1 MKLAVLLHEIEKSP
15 GPVTGLDLAKRLD
28 LTPAE
33 VMAMISALRAAGKL
47 TPEGPMAEEHCPTA
61 ASCSLSCPG

>member
-1 MKLAVLLHEIEKSP
+1 
-15 GPVTGLDLAKRLD
+15 

-61 ASCSLSCPG
+61 ASCSLSCPGPDKCALAVNFTISGLEIRSSRTSTT